1 MKTKKIEYS
10 VVVPVYNEEESV
22 KKLFGEI
29 RKAMGEIGG
38 GYEIIFID
46 DGSSDNTLEV
56 LGKLKPIKIL
66 VFRRNRGQSS
76 ALDAGIKAARGKVII
91 TMDGDGQNDPA
102 DIPILLK
109 RLGNKVDVVCGWRYE
124 RKDSFDK
131 RMVSLTAR
139 FLRKFFVDDGVH
151 DAGCTLRV
159 YKHECFEDLDLY
171 GEMHRMIPALLKWR
185 GFKVAE
191 VKVNHRPRMKGV
203 TKYNWQRTIKGFLD
217 MTEVWFWREY
227 ESRPLHL
234 FGFWGMMAI
243 FLSSVLLLVLVLAR
257 LFFDY
262 QLSNK
267 IWPLVGM
274 GGFLA
279 GLQFLIFGLLANL
292 IVKNGKRRVFY
303 RVGGDGVGIWG
314 INVILIN

>member
-1 MKTKKIEYS
+1 MKAKKTEYS

-29 RKAMGEIGG
+29 KKVMKKTKKV
-38 GYEIIFID
+38 YEIIFVD
-46 DGSSDNTLEV
+46 DGSDDNTVRV
-56 LGKLKPIKIL
+56 LKSLKPIKIL
-66 VFRRNRGQSS
+66 VLRKNCGQSG
-76 ALDAGIKAARGKVII
+76 AMDAGIKAAGGKVII

-102 DIPILLK
+102 DVPVLLK
-109 RLGNKVDVVCGWRYE
+109 GLKKNVDVVCGWRYQ
-124 RKDSFDK
+124 RKDSFEK
-131 RMVSLTAR
+131 RTVSLMAR

-159 YKHECFEDLDLY
+159 YKQECFDDLDLY

-185 GFKVAE
+185 GFKVIE

-217 MTEVWFWREY
+217 MTEVWFWRKY

-234 FGFWGMMAI
+234 FGFLGMVLM
-243 FLSSVLLLVLVLAR
+243 FLSSVILLILVVAR

-292 IVKNGKRRVFY
+292 IVKNGKQRAFY
-303 RVGGDGVGIWG
+303 RVARIVE
-314 INVILIN
+314 NE